1 MYASRYYRADTVQYR
16 SFSRV
21 QRCKA
26 RAKVT
31 ELGGMMSRGAETEV
45 NWGAV
50 VEDWH
55 ILGSGLVK
63 SIVCKDVEQF
73 L

>member
-1 MYASRYYRADTVQYR
+1 
-16 SFSRV
+16 
-21 QRCKA
+21 
-26 RAKVT
+26 
-31 ELGGMMSRGAETEV
+31 MMSRGAETEV